1 MATNTTKK
9 KIDLTNLLII
19 AEDYFKPVIEHYIK
33 SGNTLEDT
41 LKILNPDDQAKKDSI
56 IRVYMSLQN
65 TITSDIPESLLL
77 QNKPNYTLRD
87 YQLSAVNHVLT
98 QWQTP
103 NTASNKSF
111 IELPTG
117 AGKTLVMYHIINE
130 YMRTYSDSKPACIL
144 ILSPR
149 IKLCE
154 QHVDPE
160 KNLKLLTPN
169 GPFSGYEPAII
180 NSKENKDIGSMVS
193 RYKAGKPII
202 ISATYQSIAR
212 VKHRMSLGKIEPTLV
227 FADEAHLISSWQTD
241 PKSINNPNIQWFFS
255 LPKMVFMTATPTQM
269 QKTIPAKWGTYIRE
283 VTIADLIQQEYL
295 SEIVSLIP
303 NIRCDADGIMSK
315 KHLCQ
320 VMHQSILRHKRK
332 KAIVFC
338 NTQNRCIELYR
349 EFESINKQTHR
360 KIKPFIYIGKQLP
373 GELPEYG
380 PMTEEEAR
388 QETAEPRL
396 PTTDTESE
404 IDPEAIE
411 AYEEYC
417 TGPAILFVCRKVS
430 MGYDHSAIDFVAFA
444 DPKCSKDDLS
454 QSIGRG
460 LRTCDGKDKCYIF
473 IPITPDDYEYD
484 TMRKGQFKTIFEYI
498 QYLKT
503 DAGYEIEDTLP
514 RAKITTATAEEQQPV
529 TNGDALTVDTG
540 TQDFN
545 SMSMTDITTTDED
558 SAVEYINPEQL
569 ALILENESVYRGE
582 LEYNAQRHLTLKYK
596 MQQKLNEPYK
606 FVGIADYTARKPA
619 AFPDNPNE
627 KFASIWKGWY
637 EYLGVDIS
645 IFPASIDAWR
655 FICKRENIKNNVD
668 YFEKWSH
675 VANPRLPQEP
685 GEMYKGFRGVDMEL
699 SAIHMFNRR

>member
-1 MATNTTKK
+1 MDKTNAAKNKKMDLSNLRLIADK
-9 KIDLTNLLII
+9 KIT
-19 AEDYFKPVIEHYIK
+19 PVIEHYIK
-33 SGNTLEDT
+33 AGNTLENT
-41 LKILNPDDQAKKDSI
+41 LKILNPDDQAKKESI
-56 IRVYMSLQN
+56 TRIYNEVYDKLYPPSAN
-65 TITSDIPESLLL
+65 A
-77 QNKPNYTLRD
+77 NYTLRD
-87 YQLSAVNHVLT
+87 YQLSAANHVLT
-98 QWQTP
+98 QWQTQ
-103 NTASNKSF
+103 NTVSNKSF

-130 YMRTYSDSKPACIL
+130 YIRTYSDSKPACIL
-144 ILSPR
+144 ILCPR

-212 VKHRMSLGKIEPTLV
+212 VKHRLSLGKIEPTLV

-255 LPKMVFMTATPTQM
+255 FPKMVFMTATPTQM

-283 VTIADLIQQEYL
+283 VTIADLIQQGHL

-303 NIRCDADGIMSK
+303 NIRCDAEGKMSK

-380 PMTEEEAR
+380 PMTEEEA
-388 QETAEPRL
+388 QQDIVDSITAELMAETRL

-411 AYEEYC
+411 AYEKYS

-430 MGYDHSAIDFVAFA
+430 MGYDHAAIDFVAFA
-444 DPKCSKDDLS
+444 DPKCSKADLS

-460 LRTCDGKDKCYIF
+460 LRTCKDKGKDKCYIF

-514 RAKITTATAEEQQPV
+514 RVKISTVTAEEQQPI
-529 TNGDALTVDTG
+529 TNGDGPSVDTV

-545 SMSMTDITTTDED
+545 TMAVKDITNTDEE
-558 SAVEYINPEQL
+558 SNVEYINPEQT
-569 ALILENESVYRGE
+569 AIILQQESVYREGV
-582 LEYNAQRHLTLKYK
+582 LTYKVFVKTLKS
-596 MQQKLNEPYK
+596 LNLTTPEKYNNYVVQNPVIATYWP
-606 FVGIADYTARKPA
+606 GIS
-619 AFPDNPNE
+619 F
-627 KFASIWKGWY
+627 
-637 EYLGVDIS
+637 DI
-645 IFPASIDAWR
+645 
-655 FICKRENIKNNVD
+655 
-668 YFEKWSH
+668 YEKWS
-675 VANPRLPQEP
+675 
-685 GEMYKGFRGVDMEL
+685 GFRWIDTCSVEEQAKYYLTGAECKEQIKKINEL
-699 SAIHMFNRR
+699 LMCDDDYEFWTHEITYKKMRELDPKIPETNYELYYH